1 MRSSSC
7 AMEDIMAKRS
17 SESSS
22 KVLMLSFW
30 KKTPTPARKSCLVYW
45 MESSVFRANR
55 EISLVMTRS
64 NIPASASSTMRLK
77 FSRRLV
83 EMPDRP
89 SSMYPGTKVQAAF
102 FRMSSS

>member
-1 MRSSSC
+1 MDS
-7 AMEDIMAKRS
+7 RS

-30 KKTPTPARKSCLVYW
+30 KNTPTPSLKSCRVNW
-45 MESSVFRANR
+45 MESRVLRAKR
-55 EISLVMTRS
+55 EISLVITRS
-64 NIPASASSTMRLK
+64 NLSSAASSIMRLK

-89 SSMYPGTKVQAAF
+89 SSIYPGTKVQAMF
-102 FRMSSS
+102 FLMKSS